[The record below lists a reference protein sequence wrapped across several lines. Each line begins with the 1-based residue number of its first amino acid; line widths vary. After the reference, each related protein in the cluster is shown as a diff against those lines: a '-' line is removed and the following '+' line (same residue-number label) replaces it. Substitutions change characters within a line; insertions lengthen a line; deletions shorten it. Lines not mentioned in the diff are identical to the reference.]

1 MQFSNLHDKIER
13 GLKEAEQL
21 NDRETAMN
29 WNKTEFL
36 KLKIMSGDFTPHY
49 SLITLAK
56 NYQLHL

>member
-13 GLKEAEQL
+13 GLKEAELL

-29 WNKTEFL
+29 WSKTEFL
-36 KLKIMSGDFTPHY
+36 KLKIMSSDFSPYY